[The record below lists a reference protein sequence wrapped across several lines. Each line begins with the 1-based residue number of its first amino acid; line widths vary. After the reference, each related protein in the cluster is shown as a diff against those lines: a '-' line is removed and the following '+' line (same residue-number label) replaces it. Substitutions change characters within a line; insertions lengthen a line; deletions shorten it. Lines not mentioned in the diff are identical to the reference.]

1 MNKKE
6 RIILLVVILIAI
18 IICVVIAIK
27 NKDKKENDTD
37 TKDDNNI
44 YNIKVEQKYS
54 KSKNKFTII
63 FSNVK
68 SNLYIKEYGQKSEKL
83 KGNSEEKVIIENLEP
98 GSKHLYIVNDLV
110 GRTTTERK
118 ITIELPYYNEFY
130 SRTECEP
137 YRKKLKICSSQ
148 FLNYKVTEDIFE
160 NTFKNYNTNYDN

>member
-27 NKDKKENDTD
+27 IKDKKSNDVV
-37 TKDDNNI
+37 TKDNNI
-44 YNIKVEQKYS
+44 YNIKVDQKYS

-68 SNLYIKEYGQKSEKL
+68 SNLYIKEYGQNTEKL

-98 GSKHLYIVNDLV
+98 GSKHLYVVNDLV
-110 GRTTTERK
+110 GKSSTERNF
-118 ITIELPYYNEFY
+118 IIELPYYNEFY

-148 FLNYKVTEDIFE
+148 FLDYKVSEEIFE
-160 NTFKNYNTNYDN
+160 DTIKNYNTNYNN

>member
-27 NKDKKENDTD
+27 IKDKKSNDVV
-37 TKDDNNI
+37 TKDNNI
-44 YNIKVEQKYS
+44 YNIKVDQKYS
-54 KSKNKFTII
+54 KSKNIFTIT

-68 SNLYIKEYGQKSEKL
+68 NNLYIKESGQNTEKL

-98 GSKHLYIVNDLV
+98 GSKHLYIVNDIL
-110 GRTTTERK
+110 GKSSTERNF
-118 ITIELPYYNEFY
+118 IIELPYYNEFY

-148 FLNYKVTEDIFE
+148 FLDYKVTEEIFE
-160 NTFKNYNTNYDN
+160 DTIKNYNTNYNN

>member
-18 IICVVIAIK
+18 IICMIIAIK
-27 NKDKKENDTD
+27 IKDKKTIDSS
-37 TKDDNNI
+37 TKDNNI
-44 YNIKVEQKYS
+44 YNIKVDQKYS
-54 KSKNKFTII
+54 KSKNKFTIT

-68 SNLYIKEYGQKSEKL
+68 NNLYIKESGQNTEKL

-98 GSKHLYIVNDLV
+98 GSKHLYVVNDLV
-110 GRTTTERK
+110 GKSSTERNF
-118 ITIELPYYNEFY
+118 IIELPYYNEFY

-148 FLNYKVTEDIFE
+148 FLDYIVTEEIFE
-160 NTFKNYNTNYDN
+160 NTIKNYNTKYDN

>member
-18 IICVVIAIK
+18 IICMIIAIK
-27 NKDKKENDTD
+27 IKDKKTIDSS
-37 TKDDNNI
+37 TKDNNI
-44 YNIKVEQKYS
+44 YNIKVDQKYS
-54 KSKNKFTII
+54 KSKNIFTIT

-68 SNLYIKEYGQKSEKL
+68 NNLYIKESGQNTEKL

-98 GSKHLYIVNDLV
+98 GSKHLYIVNDIL
-110 GRTTTERK
+110 GKSSTERNF
-118 ITIELPYYNEFY
+118 IIELPYYNEFY

-148 FLNYKVTEDIFE
+148 FINYKVTEEMFE
-160 NTFKNYNTNYDN
+160 NSIKNYNTNYDN

>member
-1 MNKKE
+1 M
-6 RIILLVVILIAI
+6 I
-18 IICVVIAIK
+18 IAIK
-27 NKDKKENDTD
+27 IKDKKTIDSS
-37 TKDDNNI
+37 TKDNNI
-44 YNIKVEQKYS
+44 YNIKVDQKYS
-54 KSKNKFTII
+54 KSKNKFTIT

-68 SNLYIKEYGQKSEKL
+68 NNLYIKESGQNTEKL

-148 FLNYKVTEDIFE
+148 FLDYKVTEEIFE
-160 NTFKNYNTNYDN
+160 DTIKNYNTKYDN

>member
-27 NKDKKENDTD
+27 IKDKKSNDVV
-37 TKDDNNI
+37 TKDNNI
-44 YNIKVEQKYS
+44 YNIKVDQKYS
-54 KSKNKFTII
+54 KSKNKFTIT

-68 SNLYIKEYGQKSEKL
+68 NNLYIKESGQNTEKL

-98 GSKHLYIVNDLV
+98 GSKHLYIVNDIL
-110 GRTTTERK
+110 GKSSTERNF
-118 ITIELPYYNEFY
+118 IIELPYYNEFY

-148 FLNYKVTEDIFE
+148 FLDYKVTEEIFE
-160 NTFKNYNTNYDN
+160 DTIKNYNTKYDN

>member
-18 IICVVIAIK
+18 IICMIIAIK
-27 NKDKKENDTD
+27 IKDKKTIDSS
-37 TKDDNNI
+37 TKDNNI
-44 YNIKVEQKYS
+44 YNIKVDQKYS
-54 KSKNKFTII
+54 KSKNIFTIT

-68 SNLYIKEYGQKSEKL
+68 NNLYIKESGQNTEKL

-98 GSKHLYIVNDLV
+98 GSKHLYIVNDIL
-110 GRTTTERK
+110 GKSSTERNF
-118 ITIELPYYNEFY
+118 IIELPYYNEFY

-148 FLNYKVTEDIFE
+148 FLNYKVTEEMFE
-160 NTFKNYNTNYDN
+160 NSIKNYNTNYDN

>member
-18 IICVVIAIK
+18 IICMIIAIK
-27 NKDKKENDTD
+27 IKDKKANDAS
-37 TKDDNNI
+37 TKDNNI
-44 YNIKVEQKYS
+44 YNIKVDQKYS
-54 KSKNKFTII
+54 KSKNIFTIT

-68 SNLYIKEYGQKSEKL
+68 NNLYIKESGQNTEKL

-98 GSKHLYIVNDLV
+98 GSKHLYIVNDIL
-110 GRTTTERK
+110 GKSSTERNF
-118 ITIELPYYNEFY
+118 IIELPYYNEFY

-148 FLNYKVTEDIFE
+148 FLDYKVTEEIFE
-160 NTFKNYNTNYDN
+160 DTIKNYNTNYNN

>member
-27 NKDKKENDTD
+27 IKDKKSNDVV
-37 TKDDNNI
+37 TKDNNI
-44 YNIKVEQKYS
+44 YNIKVEHKYS

-68 SNLYIKEYGQKSEKL
+68 SNLYIKESGQNTEKL

-98 GSKHLYIVNDLV
+98 GSKHLYVVNDLV
-110 GRTTTERK
+110 GKSSTERNF
-118 ITIELPYYNEFY
+118 IIELPYYNEFY

-148 FLNYKVTEDIFE
+148 FLDYKVTEEIFE
-160 NTFKNYNTNYDN
+160 DTIKNYNTNYNN

>member
-27 NKDKKENDTD
+27 IKVKKENDTD
-37 TKDDNNI
+37 TKDNNI

-68 SNLYIKEYGQKSEKL
+68 SNLYIKEYGQNTEKL

-98 GSKHLYIVNDLV
+98 GSKH
-110 GRTTTERK
+110 
-118 ITIELPYYNEFY
+118 
-130 SRTECEP
+130 
-137 YRKKLKICSSQ
+137 
-148 FLNYKVTEDIFE
+148 
-160 NTFKNYNTNYDN
+160 

>member
-18 IICVVIAIK
+18 IICMIIAIK
-27 NKDKKENDTD
+27 IKDKKTIDSS
-37 TKDDNNI
+37 TKDNNI
-44 YNIKVEQKYS
+44 YNIKVDQKYS
-54 KSKNKFTII
+54 KSKNIFTIT

-68 SNLYIKEYGQKSEKL
+68 NNLYIKESGQNTEKL

-98 GSKHLYIVNDLV
+98 GSKHLYIVNDIL
-110 GRTTTERK
+110 GKSSTERNF
-118 ITIELPYYNEFY
+118 IIELPYYNEFY

-148 FLNYKVTEDIFE
+148 FLDYKVTEEIFE
-160 NTFKNYNTNYDN
+160 DTIKNYNTNYNN

>member
-37 TKDDNNI
+37 TKDNNI

-68 SNLYIKEYGQKSEKL
+68 SNLYIKEYGQNSEKL

-110 GRTTTERK
+110 CRTTTERK

-148 FLNYKVTEDIFE
+148 FINYKVTEEMFE
-160 NTFKNYNTNYDN
+160 NSIKNYNTNYDN

>member
-18 IICVVIAIK
+18 IICMIIAIK
-27 NKDKKENDTD
+27 IKDKKTIDSS
-37 TKDDNNI
+37 TKDNNI
-44 YNIKVEQKYS
+44 YNIKVDQKYS
-54 KSKNKFTII
+54 KSKNIFTIT

-68 SNLYIKEYGQKSEKL
+68 NNLYIKESGQNTEKL

-98 GSKHLYIVNDLV
+98 GSKHLYIVNDIL
-110 GRTTTERK
+110 GKSSTERNF
-118 ITIELPYYNEFY
+118 IIELPFYNEFY

-148 FLNYKVTEDIFE
+148 FLDYKVTEEIFE
-160 NTFKNYNTNYDN
+160 DTIKNYNTNYNN

>member
-27 NKDKKENDTD
+27 IKDKKSNDVV
-37 TKDDNNI
+37 TKDNNI
-44 YNIKVEQKYS
+44 YNIKVDQKYS
-54 KSKNKFTII
+54 KSKNKFTIT

-68 SNLYIKEYGQKSEKL
+68 NNLYIKESGQNTEKL

-98 GSKHLYIVNDLV
+98 GSKHLYIVNDIL
-110 GRTTTERK
+110 GKSSTERNF
-118 ITIELPYYNEFY
+118 IIELPYYNEFY

-148 FLNYKVTEDIFE
+148 FLDYKVTEEIFE
-160 NTFKNYNTNYDN
+160 DTIKNYNTNYNN

>member
-27 NKDKKENDTD
+27 IKDKKSNDVV
-37 TKDDNNI
+37 TKDNNI
-44 YNIKVEQKYS
+44 YNIKVDQKYS
-54 KSKNKFTII
+54 KSKNKFTIT

-68 SNLYIKEYGQKSEKL
+68 NNLYIKESGQNTEKL

-98 GSKHLYIVNDLV
+98 GSKHLYVVNDLV
-110 GRTTTERK
+110 GKSSTERNF
-118 ITIELPYYNEFY
+118 IIELPYYNEFY

-148 FLNYKVTEDIFE
+148 FLDYKVTEEIFE
-160 NTFKNYNTNYDN
+160 DTIKNYNTNYNN

>member
-27 NKDKKENDTD
+27 IKDKKSNDVV
-37 TKDDNNI
+37 TKDNNI

-54 KSKNKFTII
+54 KSKNKFTIT

-68 SNLYIKEYGQKSEKL
+68 SNLYIKESGQNTEKL

-98 GSKHLYIVNDLV
+98 GSKHLYVVNDLV
-110 GRTTTERK
+110 GKSSTERNF
-118 ITIELPYYNEFY
+118 IIELPYYNEFY

-148 FLNYKVTEDIFE
+148 FLDYKVTEEIFE
-160 NTFKNYNTNYDN
+160 DTIKNYNTNYNN

>member
-27 NKDKKENDTD
+27 IKDKKSNDVV
-37 TKDDNNI
+37 TKDNNI
-44 YNIKVEQKYS
+44 YNIKVDQKYS
-54 KSKNKFTII
+54 KSKNKFTIT

-68 SNLYIKEYGQKSEKL
+68 NNLYIKESGQNTEKL

-98 GSKHLYIVNDLV
+98 GSKHLYVVNDLV
-110 GRTTTERK
+110 GKSSTERNF
-118 ITIELPYYNEFY
+118 IIELPYYNEFY

-148 FLNYKVTEDIFE
+148 FLDYKVTEEIFE
-160 NTFKNYNTNYDN
+160 DTIKNYNTKYDN

>member
-18 IICVVIAIK
+18 IICMIIAIK
-27 NKDKKENDTD
+27 IKDKKTIDSS
-37 TKDDNNI
+37 TKDNNI
-44 YNIKVEQKYS
+44 YNIKVDQKYS
-54 KSKNKFTII
+54 KSKNKFTIT

-68 SNLYIKEYGQKSEKL
+68 NNLYIKESGQNTEKL

-98 GSKHLYIVNDLV
+98 GSKHLYVVNDLV
-110 GRTTTERK
+110 GKSSTERNF
-118 ITIELPYYNEFY
+118 IIELPYYNEFY

-148 FLNYKVTEDIFE
+148 FLDYKVTEEIFE
-160 NTFKNYNTNYDN
+160 DTIKNYNTKYDN

>member
-18 IICVVIAIK
+18 IICMIIAIK
-27 NKDKKENDTD
+27 IKDKKTIDSS
-37 TKDDNNI
+37 TKDNNI
-44 YNIKVEQKYS
+44 YNIKVDQKYS
-54 KSKNKFTII
+54 KSKNKFTIT

-68 SNLYIKEYGQKSEKL
+68 NNLYIKESGQNTEKL

-98 GSKHLYIVNDLV
+98 GSKHLYVVNDLV
-110 GRTTTERK
+110 GKSSTERNF
-118 ITIELPYYNEFY
+118 IIELPYYNEFY

-148 FLNYKVTEDIFE
+148 FLDYKVTEEIFE
-160 NTFKNYNTNYDN
+160 DTIKNYNTNYNN